1 MERRISVTSSCYVG
15 RVGKPAADWQ
25 IGLLCGVRSSR
36 EMDARKTTVQN
47 QRLTQSLQGSAARP
61 FSPGERIALNWFSKR
76 FDATMRAARCLR
88 ENRSAFT

>member
-1 MERRISVTSSCYVG
+1 MWGGLANLRPI
-15 RVGKPAADWQ
+15 GKSACFVA
-25 IGLLCGVRSSR
+25 LRSSR